1 MNKSMVSVIGSIS
14 FAVITSS
21 VLADPSYSP
30 TTGDHWKHHGAWSNH
45 DKSAFSMPSER
56 VEARLAY
63 IKTALMIT
71 DAQNPQWETFADM
84 ERKQAQAD
92 DKKIQEW
99 QEKMRQYYKDQGES
113 GSGGEHEDG
122 HLSAIDRMEQREKHL
137 NDSVTR
143 LGAKIAALRPL
154 YSVLSEEQKRIA
166 DEVLADRHGHHRGWD
181 RGMFE
186 HTNFHESLL
195 IDLHRL
201 VQI

>member
-1 MNKSMVSVIGSIS
+1 MYKSIASVIVTVS
-14 FAVITSS
+14 FAVVTSS

-45 DKSAFSMPSER
+45 ENSAFSMPSER

-63 IKTALMIT
+63 IKTALKIT
-71 DAQNPQWETFADM
+71 DGQNPQWETFADM

-99 QEKMRQYYKDQGES
+99 QAKMRQHSKDQGES
-113 GSGGEHEDG
+113 GSAGEHEDG
-122 HLSAIDRMEQREKHL
+122 HLSAIDRMEQGEKHL
-137 NDSVTR
+137 NDSIAR
-143 LGAKIAALRPL
+143 LDAKIAALRPL

-166 DEVLADRHGHHRGWD
+166 DEVLADRHGHHRGCD
-181 RGMFE
+181 HGMFE
-186 HTNFHESLL
+186 HTNFHQSLL